1 MKILVTGAGGFLGRH
16 IVERLLVHGQTDIRC
31 LIRDPCKR
39 SRLNFL
45 KERYPTANLDIALG
59 NLRYARDIASAVDG
73 VGLVIHAAAAMKGSA
88 AEIFLDSVVASRN
101 LLDAIV
107 GRRPMRVVLI
117 SSFGALGV
125 ADLGRDA
132 LIDEQAPLEP
142 HPERRDVYSYAK
154 LSQESLFWQ
163 YREKYG
169 LDLTVLRPGVIYGPG
184 SNSVSSRV
192 GFPAFGTF
200 FHLGGKNLLP
210 LTHVENCSEAV
221 ALVALREGS
230 DGEVYHIVDDEV
242 ITSRQYL
249 RLYRDYVLSLRTVSV
264 PYPVLMLLSHVF
276 QWYSNYSKGQ
286 LPAVFTPYKTKT
298 TWGGNRFSNAKLHS
312 IGWKQ
317 IVPAGEGLRRSF
329 EAFGESSKSQ
339 MFT

>member
-16 IVERLLVHGQTDIRC
+16 IVGRLLAHGETDIRC
-31 LIRDPCKR
+31 LIRDPSKR
-39 SRLNFL
+39 SRLNSL
-45 KERYPTANLDIALG
+45 KDRYPKANLDVVLG
-59 NLRYARDIASAVDG
+59 NLRYPRELKSVVEG

-107 GRRPMRVVLI
+107 AGHPMRVILI

-125 ADLGRDA
+125 AELGRGA
-132 LIDEQAPLEP
+132 LIDEQAPLET
-142 HPERRDVYSYAK
+142 HPEWRDVYSYSK

-184 SNSVSSRV
+184 SNSVSNRV

-249 RLYRDYVLSLRTVSV
+249 RLYRDHDKSLRTVSV
-264 PYPVLMLLSHVF
+264 PYPVMMLLSRVF

-317 IVPAGEGLRRSF
+317 IVPTEAGLRRSF
-329 EAFGESSKSQ
+329 EESSKSQ
-339 MFT
+339 MFH

>member
-1 MKILVTGAGGFLGRH
+1 MKILVTGAGGFLGQH
-16 IVERLLVHGQTDIRC
+16 IVGRLLAHGQTDIRC
-31 LIRDPCKR
+31 LIRDPSKR
-39 SRLNFL
+39 ARLISL
-45 KERYPTANLDIALG
+45 KDQYPTANLDVVCG
-59 NLRYARDIASAVDG
+59 NLRYPGVLKSAVEG

-88 AEIFLDSVVASRN
+88 AEIFMDSVVASRN

-107 GRRPMRVVLI
+107 KRHPMRVILI

-125 ADLGRDA
+125 AELGRGA

-142 HPERRDVYSYAK
+142 HPEWRDVYSYAK
-154 LSQESLFWQ
+154 LSQESLFWR

-230 DGEVYHIVDDEV
+230 DGEVYHLVDDEV

-249 RLYRDYVLSLRTVSV
+249 RLYKDSVKSLRTVSV
-264 PYPVLMLLSHVF
+264 PYPVVMLVSHAF

-286 LPAVFTPYKTKT
+286 LPVVFTPYRTKT

-317 IVPAGEGLRRSF
+317 IVPTQEGLRRSF
-329 EAFGESSKSQ
+329 EALGESNKSQ
-339 MFT
+339 ILN